1 LRYPTALDA
10 QTPNSLAVR
19 IRSFADARG
28 GRDRVSTWRAAR
40 YGSHVVSESQEEKLN
55 RNLDQLLQELRVVLP
70 GVQVLFAFLL
80 AVPFSSRF
88 GEVDDFERDVYFAAL
103 LLAAISVA
111 LLLAPSIQHRIL
123 FRREQKLYLVNL
135 GSSLTIAGMSA
146 LALAIVLSLVLV
158 AHFLFGPGAAVAAG
172 GLSFTAFAVLWYA
185 LPIERRL
192 TNRNPD
198 GEREPP
204 AG

>member
-1 LRYPTALDA
+1 VPEPDDQHLDGNLE
-10 QTPNSLAVR
+10 QPEPEDQR
-19 IRSFADARG
+19 
-28 GRDRVSTWRAAR
+28 
-40 YGSHVVSESQEEKLN
+40 LN
-55 RNLDQLLQELRVVLP
+55 RNLEQLLQELRVVLP

-88 GEVDDFERDVYFAAL
+88 GEVDDFERDVYFVAL
-103 LLAAISVA
+103 LLSAVSTS

-135 GSSLTIAGMSA
+135 GNSLTIAGMTA

-158 AHFLFGPGAAVAAG
+158 AHFLFGPGAAWAAG
-172 GLSFTAFAVLWYA
+172 GLAFGAFALLWYA
-185 LPIERRL
+185 VPIERRL

-198 GEREPP
+198 QERRAP
-204 AG
+204 GS